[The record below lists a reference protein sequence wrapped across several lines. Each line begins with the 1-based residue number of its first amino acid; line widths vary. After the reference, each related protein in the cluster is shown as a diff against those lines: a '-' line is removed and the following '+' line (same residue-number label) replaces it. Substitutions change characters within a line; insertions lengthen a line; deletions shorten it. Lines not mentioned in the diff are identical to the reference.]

1 MIVSCQGITKDE
13 YIKWIED
20 NDHGLN
26 KTKTISDFNYSIQY
40 KPIEYI
46 LYKKNN
52 DSLKIKDFDDLHYI
66 DLTLAHKDYSEYL
79 KINLKEK
86 EDYYHRLKYFSF
98 DIQNDLSLV
107 DGKDSSKCVFS
118 HFERTYGI
126 TPYIKIVLAFDKNKE
141 STNDLFFVYHD
152 HIFNNGIISIPIERK
167 NINNIPKIKI

>member
-1 MIVSCQGITKDE
+1 
-13 YIKWIED
+13 
-20 NDHGLN
+20 
-26 KTKTISDFNYSIQY
+26 
-40 KPIEYI
+40 KPIEYM

-52 DSLKIKDFDDLHYI
+52 DSLRSKDFEDLHYF
-66 DLTLAHKDYSEYL
+66 DFTLSHKNLTEYL
-79 KINLKEK
+79 KINLQEK

-152 HIFNNGIISIPIERK
+152 HIF
-167 NINNIPKIKI
+167 